1 MTDFVDSPIG
11 DIPEIPVD
19 SGGLFTP
26 ASAYAIKLS
35 ADLVNKCVELATSKD
50 ADFATK
56 MDSLTN
62 ATTGFLV
69 LHSAADVTAGA
80 ITAPTPT
87 EPSMTVGDTS
97 TALVFSNFSTQAA
110 AVISDAA
117 SKFTAFWSTY
127 FPDNTATYDAA
138 EAYLLSAISNTT
150 SGIVP
155 AAIKTAMLEDSRAQV
170 LAEAS
175 RAEADLYEAQS
186 AKRHRFPSG
195 AAAGNA
201 RRIAQDALDNIA
213 ASSRAIAV
221 RDFELSHSTALESVR
236 MALSARS
243 AAMSAAQQ
251 YLATIVAQGYSTGAQ
266 IVTGA
271 HGAEVAKL
279 SAAYQAYAGRI
290 NAAELALRATQ
301 ADKTLTFEAD
311 KQNQTKTLQETGMY
325 NAAFL
330 ADAQL
335 TGQQLISMLNNLR
348 AGSNVQFGVSDTTVT
363 SY

>member
-11 DIPEIPVD
+11 DIPVVAVD
-19 SGGLFTP
+19 GSGLFTP

-35 ADLVNKCVELATSKD
+35 ADLVNKCVSLAEAKD
-50 ADFATK
+50 IDFAAK
-56 MDSLTN
+56 MDAVTN

-69 LHSAADVTAGA
+69 THSADNVTAGT

-97 TALVFSNFSTQAA
+97 TALVFGNFSTQAT
-110 AVISDAA
+110 AVINDAA
-117 SKFTAFWSTY
+117 TKFTNFWTTY
-127 FPDNTATYDAA
+127 FPGNADTYDAA
-138 EAYLLSAISNTT
+138 EAYLLDAITNTT

-170 LAEAS
+170 LAEAE

-186 AKRHRFPSG
+186 AKRHRFPPG

-201 RRIAQDALDNIA
+201 RRITQAALDNIA
-213 ASSRAIAV
+213 ATSRTIAV
-221 RDFELSHSTALESVR
+221 KDFELSHSTALESVR

-251 YLATIVAQGYSTGAQ
+251 YIAGVVAQGYSTGAQ

-279 SAAYQAYAGRI
+279 SAAYQAYAGRVS
-290 NAAELALRATQ
+290 AAELALRASQ
-301 ADKTLTFEAD
+301 ADKTLTFEAG
-311 KQNQTKTLQETGMY
+311 KTNQGKSLQELEMY
-325 NAAFL
+325 NKAFL
-330 ADAQL
+330 SEAHLIA
-335 TGQQLISMLNNLR
+335 QQLVSMLNNLR
-348 AGSNVQFGVSDTTVT
+348 AGSSATLSVSA
-363 SY
+363 

>member
-1 MTDFVDSPIG
+1 MVDFVDSPIV
-11 DIPEIPVD
+11 DIPEIAID
-19 SGGLFTP
+19 ETGLFTP

-35 ADLVNKCVELATSKD
+35 ADLVNKCVELAESKD
-50 ADFATK
+50 TDFATK
-56 MDSLTN
+56 MDALTN

-69 LHSAADVTAGA
+69 THEAADVTAGS

-117 SKFTAFWSTY
+117 TKFSNFWAAY
-127 FPDNTATYDAA
+127 FPDNATTYDAA
-138 EAYLLSAISNTT
+138 EAYLLDAIGNTT

-155 AAIKTAMLEDSRAQV
+155 AAIKTAILEDSRAQV
-170 LAEAS
+170 LAEAD

-186 AKRHRFPSG
+186 AKRHRFPTG
-195 AAAGNA
+195 ASAGNA
-201 RRIAQDALDNIA
+201 RRIAQAALDNIA
-213 ASSRAIAV
+213 ASSRAIAIK
-221 RDFELSHSTALESVR
+221 DFELSHSTALEAVR
-236 MALSARS
+236 MALSART

-251 YLATIVAQGYSTGAQ
+251 YIAGVVAQGYSTGSQ

-301 ADKTLTFEAD
+301 ADATLTLDAD
-311 KQNQTKTLQETGMY
+311 KTNQGKDLQEVEMY
-325 NAAFL
+325 NKAFL
-330 ADAQL
+330 SEAQL
-335 TGQQLISMLNNLR
+335 VAQQLVSMLNNLR
-348 AGSNVQFGVSDTTVT
+348 AGSSATLSVSA
-363 SY
+363 

>member
-1 MTDFVDSPIG
+1 MADFVDSPIG

-26 ASAYAIKLS
+26 SSAYAIKLS
-35 ADLVNKCVELATSKD
+35 ADLVNKCVALAEAKD
-50 ADFATK
+50 TDFTAK
-56 MDSLTN
+56 MDALTN

-69 LHSAADVTAGA
+69 TRAAADVTAGS
-80 ITAPTPT
+80 ISAPTPT

-97 TALVFSNFSTQAA
+97 TALVFNNFSTQAA

-117 SKFTAFWSTY
+117 TKFTSFWSTY
-127 FPDNTATYDAA
+127 FPDNATTYDAA
-138 EAYLLSAISNTT
+138 EAYLLAAISNTT

-170 LAEAS
+170 LAEAA

-186 AKRHRFPSG
+186 AKRHRFPPG

-201 RRIAQDALDNIA
+201 RRITQTALDNIA

-221 RDFELSHSTALESVR
+221 KDFELSHSTALESVR
-236 MALSARS
+236 MALLARS
-243 AAMSAAQQ
+243 AAMSATQQ
-251 YLATIVAQGYSTGAQ
+251 YLATVVAQGYGTGAQ
-266 IVTGA
+266 IVVGA

-279 SAAYQAYAGRI
+279 SAAYQAYAGRVS
-290 NAAELALRATQ
+290 AAELALRASQ

-311 KQNQTKTLQETGMY
+311 KLNQGKTIQETDLY
-325 NAAFL
+325 NKAFL
-330 ADAQL
+330 AEAQL

-363 SY
+363 NY